1 MTITALAQPANWPP
15 RNQITITSPD
25 GSPFTAVSLTATAN
39 GVTTLTRVQPAPG
52 PSPLIV
58 WDYES
63 ARETGVVYTATV
75 THGAM
80 TETYVSAPVTLT
92 PPLPW
97 LTHPTTPALSMP
109 LDQNTFSAMGVVSI
123 GSETRAAL
131 TTKHRILGAEYEI
144 VTKTGPRAAPSLQ
157 MVLTTT
163 TPQERE
169 ALIALLRDQ
178 TPILIT
184 VPSAWGWDWDDG
196 YYDVGDVGWERLWQ
210 YGADPRRTVTLPL
223 ERVQAPAGTQQ
234 AVRSWATLLHDFATW
249 ADVAAAYATWT
260 DVLTDTR
267 R

>member
-1 MTITALAQPANWPP
+1 MTIAAVAQPTNTPP

-25 GSPFTAVSLTATAN
+25 GSPFTAVSLTATSN
-39 GVTTLTRVQPAPG
+39 GITTPTRVQPSPG
-52 PSPLIV
+52 PSPLLV

-63 ARETGVVYTATV
+63 AREVGVVYTATV
-75 THGAM
+75 TRAGV

-92 PPLPW
+92 PTLPW
-97 LTHPTTPALSMP
+97 LTHPTTPGLSMP
-109 LDQNTFSAMGVVSI
+109 LDQNTFAAMGVVSI

-131 TTKHRILGAEYEI
+131 TTKHRILGAEYEL
-144 VTKTGPRAAPSLQ
+144 VTKTGPRAAAALQ

-163 TPQERE
+163 SPQERA
-169 ALIALLRDQ
+169 ALDALLRDQ

-196 YYDVGDVGWERLWQ
+196 YYDVGDVTVERLWQ
-210 YGADPRRTVTLPL
+210 YGRDPRRTVTLPL

-234 AVRSWATLLHDFATW
+234 AIRTWATLLAQFGTW
-249 ADVAAAYATWT
+249 NDVAAAYATWT
-260 DVLTDTR
+260 DVLTDSR